1 MYCIMTL
8 PIQAHLFFFHIF
20 FKCGCTIFFNQGF
33 QKSKL
38 FLINFQ
44 LRQISYSYLPQ
55 NFFFPTEIEDWDGED
70 RDEELL

>member
-1 MYCIMTL
+1 MWVHY
-8 PIQAHLFFFHIF
+8 
-20 FKCGCTIFFNQGF
+20 FFNQGF

-44 LRQISYSYLPQ
+44 LRRISYSYLPQ

>member
-8 PIQAHLFFFHIF
+8 PIQAQLFFFPYILQMWVHY
-20 FKCGCTIFFNQGF
+20 FFNQGF

-44 LRQISYSYLPQ
+44 LRRISYSYLPQ